1 MNKEDYV
8 IVINGAKTA
17 EISGEE
23 IETTETTEETAYSN
37 IQDRPATFPEAIQ
50 LAWQGMLGIFIVA
63 LTIIL
68 VASFLN
74 LVTTKKGKKQ
84 EDQ

>member
-23 IETTETTEETAYSN
+23 IETTEESIYSN
-37 IQDRPATFPEAIQ
+37 IKDEPATLPEAIQ

-74 LVTTKKGKKQ
+74 LVTTKKGKKK
-84 EDQ
+84 ED